1 MELTTQNKNLPI
13 LSEIRLLESIA
24 TNLDIKPQRLK
35 LILKADGYPI
45 SEMDKK
51 DVALNVSATL
61 AICSSIYCGMQTSKT
76 TELLF
81 QEATNF
87 VYKFYSYLG
96 IEEIKEAF
104 AMSSANYFDGI
115 DMKAYFGT
123 FTIAMLGDIL
133 TAYGNYRNKVI
144 FKTQQEFEKQNAEQK
159 RNEKIS
165 ELSALHR
172 VEVLKKLSE
181 AKGKNLYESYEQI
194 PTYYCQI
201 LIDNNLLNIAHE
213 RKVQIWEQAKELSKR
228 EFQLIAGNTN
238 RIFEAKSARNILEQ
252 ITSGLENQ
260 NFKDSATR
268 IYSKLLVFEYLK

>member
-1 MELTTQNKNLPI
+1 
-13 LSEIRLLESIA
+13 
-24 TNLDIKPQRLK
+24 
-35 LILKADGYPI
+35 
-45 SEMDKK
+45 
-51 DVALNVSATL
+51 
-61 AICSSIYCGMQTSKT
+61 
-76 TELLF
+76 
-81 QEATNF
+81 
-87 VYKFYSYLG
+87 
-96 IEEIKEAF
+96 
-104 AMSSANYFDGI
+104 
-115 DMKAYFGT
+115 
-123 FTIAMLGDIL
+123 MLGDIL

>member
-1 MELTTQNKNLPI
+1 
-13 LSEIRLLESIA
+13 
-24 TNLDIKPQRLK
+24 
-35 LILKADGYPI
+35 
-45 SEMDKK
+45 
-51 DVALNVSATL
+51 
-61 AICSSIYCGMQTSKT
+61 
-76 TELLF
+76 LF